1 MKCKHLMIIAPY
13 WCDPQ
18 HLGQYRVERFVRWLS
33 EAGIVISIVAAAE
46 QETYSKMEWG
56 HLICIPD
63 PLGIYGKKSDQRF
76 SSTVQPKNAFVVK
89 VRRRLRLLA
98 YALLSPDPG
107 VLWARRA
114 MRHPLVKEY
123 AGKADAIL
131 SSSFPESVHVAASC
145 LASKFQLPLLID
157 MRDGW
162 LDEPMKP
169 LLVSSALQ
177 RWREG
182 LIEKRILNQASLI
195 TVTSERW
202 KKMLVERLP
211 FCREK
216 TVAVTNAFPPGSQL
230 LPVAIKDKG
239 RYLQLLYA
247 GRIFSSRAERKIA
260 DLLQPLLDG
269 LQGAHGNLIFVGDLS
284 IAEITELRAWSERF
298 RAINWAIEIRP
309 LVPRQT
315 VLELVT
321 NADGLIMLSSSQA
334 SIPAKLFDY
343 LVSGHPILALAPM
356 DSIVGEISSRLP
368 QLFVAEYSSI
378 ESATKRIAQ
387 FIAACQD
394 CIAYPLPVE
403 FSDESTKQ
411 QFMTAFLNAMDKA
424 V

>member
-1 MKCKHLMIIAPY
+1 MIIAPY

-18 HLGQYRVERFVRWLS
+18 HLGQYRIERFVRWLS
-33 EAGIVISIVAAAE
+33 ASGVVVTIIASAE
-46 QETYSKMEWG
+46 QETFSKMEWG

-76 SSTVQPKNAFVVK
+76 SSNVQPKHAFVVK

-131 SSSFPESVHVAASC
+131 SSSFPESVHVAASH
-145 LASKFQLPLLID
+145 LAFRFQLPLLVD

-182 LIEKRILNQASLI
+182 LTEKRILKQASLI

-216 TVAVTNAFPPGSQL
+216 TVAITNAYPPGSQL
-230 LPVAIKDKG
+230 PHVIKKDQG
-239 RYLQLLYA
+239 RHLQLMYA

-260 DLLQPLLDG
+260 DLLHPLLEG
-269 LQGAHGNLIFVGDLS
+269 LPKAHGNLIFVGDLS
-284 IAEITELRAWSERF
+284 TAEIAGLRSWEERF
-298 RAINWAIEIRP
+298 RAINWTIEIRS
-309 LVPRQT
+309 LVPRQA
-315 VLELVT
+315 VLELLT

-343 LVSGHPILALAPM
+343 LVSGHPILAIASM
-356 DSIVGEISSRLP
+356 DSIVGEISARLP
-368 QLFVAEYSSI
+368 QLFVAEYENI
-378 ESATKRIAQ
+378 ENATKRIEQ
-387 FIAACQD
+387 FINACQE
-394 CIAYPLPVE
+394 CITYPLPDE
-403 FSDESTKQ
+403 FSDESTRQ
-411 QFMTAFLNAMDKA
+411 QFMAAFFDA
-424 V
+424 VEKS

>member
-1 MKCKHLMIIAPY
+1 MIIAPY

-18 HLGQYRVERFVRWLS
+18 HLGQYRIERFVRWLS
-33 EAGIVISIVAAAE
+33 EAGIVISIVASAE
-46 QETYSKMEWG
+46 QEMVSRTDWG

-63 PLGIYGKKSDQRF
+63 PLGIYGKKSDLRF
-76 SSTVQPKNAFVVK
+76 SPTVQPRNAFVVK
-89 VRRRLRLLA
+89 VRQRLRLLA

-114 MRHPLVKEY
+114 MRHPLVMEY

-131 SSSFPESVHVAASC
+131 SSSFPESVHVAASH

-177 RWREG
+177 RWREA
-182 LIEKRILNQASLI
+182 LTEKRILKQACLI
-195 TVTSERW
+195 TLTSERW
-202 KKMLVERLP
+202 KTMLVERLP

-216 TVAVTNAFPPGSQL
+216 TVAVTNAYPPGTQL
-230 LPVAIKDKG
+230 PLLTKKDQG
-239 RYLQLLYA
+239 RHLQLMYA

-260 DLLQPLLDG
+260 DLLQPLLNG
-269 LQGAHGNLIFVGDLS
+269 LRGAHGNLIFVGDLS
-284 IAEITELRAWSERF
+284 IAEIAGLRSWEEQF
-298 RAINWAIEIRP
+298 RVINWTIEIRS
-309 LVPRQT
+309 LVPRQA
-315 VLELVT
+315 VLELVS

-356 DSIVGEISSRLP
+356 DSIVGEISTRLS
-368 QLFVAEYSSI
+368 QLFVADYSDS
-378 ESATKRIAQ
+378 ENATKRIGQ
-387 FIAACQD
+387 FMTACQD
-394 CIAYPLPVE
+394 CVAYPLPTE
-403 FSDESTKQ
+403 FSDESTRQ
-411 QFMTAFLNAMDKA
+411 QFMSAFLNALEKA
-424 V
+424 A